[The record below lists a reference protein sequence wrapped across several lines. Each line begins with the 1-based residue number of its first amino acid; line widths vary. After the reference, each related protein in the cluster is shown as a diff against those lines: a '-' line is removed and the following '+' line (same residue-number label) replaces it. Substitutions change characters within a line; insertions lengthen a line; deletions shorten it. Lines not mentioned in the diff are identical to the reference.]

1 MKALFFDLDGTLINS
16 MEVHVKS
23 WKQSLSS
30 QGLKTTKERLMQLG
44 GVSFE
49 ETITIITKENN
60 QEISTGV
67 KQSIHELKQTL
78 FQRYI
83 NEIKPY
89 DVYDKLKELKEK
101 EIMLI
106 LVTSTKK
113 KFALAHCSKFFPNI
127 FDTILSAED
136 FNNTKPHPEPYLK
149 ALEISG
155 FDKKDCYV
163 IEDAPS
169 GVTSGN
175 SAGIKTLAILTSN
188 TKQNLSHAYK
198 IFENHSL
205 LFDYLISQI

>member
-49 ETITIITKENN
+49 ETITIIAKENN

>member
-198 IFENHSL
+198 IFET
-205 LFDYLISQI
+205 